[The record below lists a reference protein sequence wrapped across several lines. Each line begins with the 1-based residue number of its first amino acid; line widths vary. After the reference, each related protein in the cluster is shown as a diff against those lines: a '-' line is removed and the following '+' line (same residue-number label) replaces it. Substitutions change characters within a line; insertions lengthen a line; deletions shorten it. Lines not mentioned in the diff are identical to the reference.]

1 MNECMCVCVLRQ
13 FLKQLHDSVV
23 KILTQLV
30 ISPTPILSPFCE
42 MSKFPSS
49 CEGSIIS
56 SLCRTFSHWTDEGE
70 IKKLLHVSSGLPS
83 GKNRKKPNL
92 LPRWVMMHYI
102 KSSFSL
108 LKIKLDHFGKET
120 LNVVAV
126 MVMVTWSNF
135 VLFVS
140 LYKTEHISK

>member
-1 MNECMCVCVLRQ
+1 
-13 FLKQLHDSVV
+13 
-23 KILTQLV
+23 
-30 ISPTPILSPFCE
+30 

-56 SLCRTFSHWTDEGE
+56 SLYRTFSHWTRLTNGTS
-70 IKKLLHVSSGLPS
+70 SSGLPS
-83 GKNRKKPNL
+83 GKNRKKPDL
-92 LPRWVMMHYI
+92 LPHCVMMHYI

-126 MVMVTWSNF
+126 MVVVSWSNF